1 MFWLFVL
8 FALVMGAG
16 LPLQALINARLGAV
30 TAGPIFAALMSF
42 IVGIAAL
49 IVLLLVQRPAW
60 PAASELLR
68 LPGWIWIGGLLGA
81 GYVVAAILG
90 IPIIGAAG
98 FVAVAVLGQM
108 VGALLLDHYGILH
121 PAQPA
126 NAVRVI
132 GVLLVMAGML
142 LVLQPWR
149 R

>member
-8 FALVMGAG
+8 FALAMGAG
-16 LPLQALINARLGAV
+16 LPLQALINARLGV
-30 TAGPIFAALMSF
+30 LTAGPIFAALLSF
-42 IVGIAAL
+42 VIGIAAL
-49 IVLLLVQRPAW
+49 IVLLLVQRPEW
-60 PAASELLR
+60 PAAGQLTR
-68 LPGWIWIGGLLGA
+68 LPGWMWIGGLIGA

-90 IPIIGAAG
+90 VPRIGAAG

-126 NAVRVI
+126 NLVRI
-132 GVLLVMAGML
+132 SGVLLVMAGML